1 MLQNE
6 MANPHSTTF
15 VYQETRVRQHL
26 SIVISSVFFII
37 HMPWKL
43 PSFVCVLLQSESW
56 CSAMRGHLF
65 PLHTFS
71 SRSSSLLRSLTAC
84 HNQRYQ
90 SSQVSKG
97 EHSSHMNIEERAP
110 STAEEFKRVAE
121 EKLKKAEQGVASQTA
136 DKTCDATE
144 ETTLGDSSVDS
155 VKNRFKQHEPGAA
168 DYRRRSHDD

>member
-1 MLQNE
+1 
-6 MANPHSTTF
+6 
-15 VYQETRVRQHL
+15 
-26 SIVISSVFFII
+26 
-37 HMPWKL
+37 
-43 PSFVCVLLQSESW
+43 
-56 CSAMRGHLF
+56 MRGHLF
-65 PLHTFS
+65 PLPTFS

-84 HNQRYQ
+84 HNQRYH

-97 EHSSHMNIEERAP
+97 EHSSHTNIEERAP

-155 VKNRFKQHEPGAA
+155 VKNRYKQHEPGA
-168 DYRRRSHDD
+168 DYRRRPHDD